1 MLKKDALICP
11 RSVDHSPSSRYKETP
26 FFQKRP
32 SEVAHE
38 EKLITIIAYVDP
50 GSGLL
55 IWQMLVA
62 AVVGCAFYLKK
73 SREYLIK
80 LLRKLL
86 HRDQP

>member
-1 MLKKDALICP
+1 M
-11 RSVDHSPSSRYKETP
+11 P
-26 FFQKRP
+26 FFLKRP

>member
-1 MLKKDALICP
+1 M
-11 RSVDHSPSSRYKETP
+11 
-26 FFQKRP
+26 
-32 SEVAHE
+32 AHE